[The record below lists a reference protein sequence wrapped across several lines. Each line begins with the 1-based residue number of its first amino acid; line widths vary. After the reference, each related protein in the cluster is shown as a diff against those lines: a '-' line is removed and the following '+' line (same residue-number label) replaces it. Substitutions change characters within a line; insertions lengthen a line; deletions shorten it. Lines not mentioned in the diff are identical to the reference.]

1 MGRSVRRIFSSL
13 GADRFTRIKNVYVLK
28 SKPAAA
34 TPTATTAAAT
44 TNSR

>member
-28 SKPAAA
+28 SKRTPAAPS
-34 TPTATTAAAT
+34 TSTTTAAA
-44 TNSR
+44 NSR